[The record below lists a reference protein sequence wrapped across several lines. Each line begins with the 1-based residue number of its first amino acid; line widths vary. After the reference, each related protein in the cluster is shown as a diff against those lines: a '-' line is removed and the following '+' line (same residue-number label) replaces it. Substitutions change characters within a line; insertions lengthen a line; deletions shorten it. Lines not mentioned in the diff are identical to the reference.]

1 MNPILL
7 DFPARIETDRLYLRP
22 CLPGDGK
29 LVMESIQHSVQELK
43 DWMPFANK
51 QPSYE
56 EIEENI
62 RRSYAKFILREDIR
76 LHIFLK
82 ETDTFI
88 GSTGLHKI
96 NWDVRIFEIGYWCD
110 SRYAGNGYITEST
123 KSLVQFAQDIL
134 KANRIEIR
142 CDPLNF
148 KSRNI
153 PEKLGFKLEGIQR
166 KDCKSADGKTLR
178 GTCVFALT

>member
-1 MNPILL
+1 MKPILL
-7 DFPARIETDRLYLRP
+7 DFPPRIETDRLYLRP

-29 LVMESIQHSVQELK
+29 LVLDSIQHSLQELQ
-43 DWMPFANK
+43 DWLLAHK
-51 QPSYE
+51 QQTYE

-110 SRYAGNGYITEST
+110 SRFAGCGYITEST
-123 KSLVQFAQDIL
+123 KGLVQFAKDVL

-142 CDPLNF
+142 CDPLNT

-153 PEKLGFKLEGIQR
+153 PEKLGFTLEGIQR
-166 KDCKSADGKTLR
+166 KDCMSADGSTLR
-178 GTCVFALT
+178 DTCVFALT